1 MVAMRRS
8 RRSLRPRRTYRKK
21 AGARKYTRK
30 PRSALA
36 VARRALKLAKVA
48 TESASEV
55 KYFTYQTDTN
65 ISQPLTTGNYGLA
78 AHAQH
83 LCVTSG
89 WSEMFSCGPL
99 RGNKAYLKW
108 IKGAWSINMHDEE
121 EACNFTVAVIKK
133 KADTDYTD
141 ISRFIDTRNGVAF
154 YDPRHLKVCYYKQ
167 FELYPGG
174 SLGGDR
180 SGTVIKN
187 GKFYLPINKMIRFDT
202 QGSTGTQTS
211 EPQSYQDQYF
221 FLVHTNNQSVDLE
234 NPKLSLNLMAAWRD
248 TDIN

>member
-1 MVAMRRS
+1 MVASGRP

-48 TESASEV
+48 TESSSEV
-55 KYFTYQTDTN
+55 KYFTTYTDST
-65 ISQPLTTGNYGLA
+65 ISQPLTVGNYSLA
-78 AHAQH
+78 AHAQP
-83 LCVTSG
+83 LVAMSG
-89 WSEMFSCGPL
+89 WNEMFNCGPL

-108 IKGAWSINMHDEE
+108 LKGDWSINMNDEE
-121 EACNFTVAVIKK
+121 EAINFTVAVIKK
-133 KADTDYTD
+133 KADCDFTDLT
-141 ISRFIDTRNGVAF
+141 SFIDFRNGVAF
-154 YDPRHLKVCYYKQ
+154 YDPRHIKVCYYKQ

-180 SGTVIKN
+180 SGTVIKQ
-187 GKFYLPINKMIRFDT
+187 GKFFLPVNKMIRFVT

-211 EPQSYQDQYF
+211 EPQSFQDQYF

>member
-1 MVAMRRS
+1 MVAVRRTK
-8 RRSLRPRRTYRKK
+8 RSFRPRGTKRKGTK
-21 AGARKYTRK
+21 RYGGRKV
-30 PRSALA
+30 SALA
-36 VARRALKLAKVA
+36 VARKALKLAARA
-48 TESASEV
+48 TESTSEV
-55 KYFTYQTDTN
+55 KYFTYNTDVTL
-65 ISQPLTTGNYGLA
+65 SQPLTVGNYGLA

-108 IKGAWSINMHDEE
+108 IKGDWSINMNDEE
-121 EACNFTVAVIKK
+121 EAINFTVAVIKK
-133 KADTDYTD
+133 KADADYTD
-141 ISRFIDTRNGVAF
+141 ISKFIDTRNGVAF
-154 YDPRHLKVCYYKQ
+154 YDPRHIKVCYYKQ

-187 GKFYLPINKMIRFDT
+187 GKFFLPVNKMIRFDT

-221 FLVHTNNQSVDLE
+221 FLVHTNNSSVDLE
-234 NPKLSLNLMAAWRD
+234 NPKMSLNLMASWRD